1 MEEARVQRLAE
12 PSGWGSGFSRDRDG
26 SRESW
31 SGAVSPRDG
40 RSPRPQGRPPL
51 RGSEPLD
58 QRLERWVNRGRD
70 LVDGVSGARPGG
82 RPAGGR
88 DRDTGVGGSGG
99 GFNPARLGRW
109 VEQRL
114 DWLLDE
120 DGEDDWREPWQ
131 EESARSAAAGP
142 ATARGSAPRAVAAAD
157 GPGGWL
163 EPRSERL
170 AAPAAPP
177 AAGSPVGRRRGLEAI
192 SRRGSTGDSTGAA
205 APPFIAAA
213 AGNAAAAGRVP
224 AGSLAAAA
232 RPPVAAP
239 RSPDGRRPSA
249 MPVGPED
256 SPPDQDAWPDEACF
270 SVPRWRRPPAE
281 RPTDPL
287 ARPAAPPAGA
297 PEEGGGR
304 PLPRSSRRR

>member
-12 PSGWGSGFSRDRDG
+12 PSGRGAGFSRDRDE

-31 SGAVSPRDG
+31 SGAGSPREG
-40 RSPRPQGRPPL
+40 RTPRPQGRPPL

-88 DRDTGVGGSGG
+88 DRDTGVGGNG

-131 EESARSAAAGP
+131 EEPSRSAAAGP
-142 ATARGSAPRAVAAAD
+142 AARGSAPRAVAAGD
-157 GPGGWL
+157 GPGSWL

-170 AAPAAPP
+170 AAPPAAAPP
-177 AAGSPVGRRRGLEAI
+177 AAGSPMGRRRGLEAI
-192 SRRGSTGDSTGAA
+192 SRRGNTGVSTGAA
-205 APPFIAAA
+205 TPPFNAAA
-213 AGNAAAAGRVP
+213 AGNAAAAESLPEAGRP
-224 AGSLAAAA
+224 PAAA
-232 RPPVAAP
+232 PS
-239 RSPDGRRPSA
+239 SPDGRTPSA
-249 MPVGPED
+249 MPAGPEG
-256 SPPDQDAWPDEACF
+256 SPPDQDTWPDEASF

-287 ARPAAPPAGA
+287 ARPTAPPAGA

>member
-1 MEEARVQRLAE
+1 M
-12 PSGWGSGFSRDRDG
+12 S
-26 SRESW
+26 
-31 SGAVSPRDG
+31 
-40 RSPRPQGRPPL
+40 RPQGRPPL

-82 RPAGGR
+82 RPAGGP
-88 DRDTGVGGSGG
+88 DRDTGVGGSG

-131 EESARSAAAGP
+131 EESARSAAAG
-142 ATARGSAPRAVAAAD
+142 AAERGSSPRAVAAGD

-170 AAPAAPP
+170 AAPASPP
-177 AAGSPVGRRRGLEAI
+177 AAGPPVGRRRGLEAI
-192 SRRGSTGDSTGAA
+192 SRRGSTGGRTGAA
-205 APPFIAAA
+205 APPFQAAA
-213 AGNAAAAGRVP
+213 AGNAA

-239 RSPDGRRPSA
+239 RSPDGRTPSA
-249 MPVGPED
+249 MPTGPED
-256 SPPDQDAWPDEACF
+256 SRPDQDAWPDEASF
-270 SVPRWRRPPAE
+270 SVPRWRRQSPE
-281 RPTDPL
+281 RPADPL